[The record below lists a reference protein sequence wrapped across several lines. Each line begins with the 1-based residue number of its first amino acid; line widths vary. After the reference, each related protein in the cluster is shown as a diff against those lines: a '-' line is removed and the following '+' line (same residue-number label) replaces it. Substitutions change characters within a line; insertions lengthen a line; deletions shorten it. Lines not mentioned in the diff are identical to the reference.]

1 MTETATSDA
10 REVAKRYVKETLP
23 KTAAANRLEE
33 RRLKQQLDR
42 DQDSAGISN
51 EVVEM
56 QDSSS
61 DSED

>member
-10 REVAKRYVKETLP
+10 REVAKRYIKETLP
-23 KTAAANRLEE
+23 KTVAATRLEE

-51 EVVEM
+51 EVVEV